1 MIARVVVAQ
10 DIEKARAVAE
20 RLAEE
25 RHNLMSEQSTTPDP
39 IARSRALLEATNRG
53 DLDAMMG
60 FYAPDSIWDSPPL
73 GTSFEGVEAI
83 RRFYEDWMSTYD
95 ELEFELEEILDLG
108 HGVTFAV
115 ARQDARPVGST
126 GRVRARLVL
135 VSEWVEGMAVRVTVY
150 YDIDEAGATAERL
163 AELRG

>member
-25 RHNLMSEQSTTPDP
+25 RHNLMSEQSPTPDP

-83 RRFYEDWMSTYD
+83 RGFYEDWMSTYD
-95 ELEFELEEILDLG
+95 ELEFE
-108 HGVTFAV
+108 A
-115 ARQDARPVGST
+115 
-126 GRVRARLVL
+126 
-135 VSEWVEGMAVRVTVY
+135 
-150 YDIDEAGATAERL
+150 
-163 AELRG
+163 